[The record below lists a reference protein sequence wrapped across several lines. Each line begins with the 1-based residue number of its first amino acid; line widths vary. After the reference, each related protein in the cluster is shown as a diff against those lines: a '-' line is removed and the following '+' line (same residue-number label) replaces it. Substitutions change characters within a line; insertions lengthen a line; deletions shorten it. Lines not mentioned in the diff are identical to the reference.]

1 MLRIMQVTEE
11 QWEYIWV
18 KVMPMSRRSADWIGT
33 DNLILFDEEGP
44 ILLMIGRAEVIT
56 EPPLKVKR
64 YLDKLEASSVK
75 PDLAGAF
82 SPK

>member
-1 MLRIMQVTEE
+1 MQVTEE
-11 QWEYIWV
+11 QWEYIWA

-44 ILLMIGRAEVIT
+44 ILLMIGIAEVIT

-64 YLDKLEASSVK
+64 YLDKLEAAK
-75 PDLAGAF
+75 DL
-82 SPK
+82 